1 MTLQQTVLEASRQ
14 ADRENPARLQ
24 TNRNV
29 DCYQH
34 TARVVD
40 ILRAQGIAA
49 SFVGKTAGEG
59 QYVPPTGFPREVVHA
74 GTAKTYTC
82 TGVSHDAIW
91 VGTDRQFDLVGG
103 GNDGSEPLG
112 SPGVPTANEI
122 PAQYHRPNNPPLY
135 PITGAPVPPLPPPP
149 PAPKPYPGDSYFV
162 SAIGVPLEADYALAG
177 QRLDAGSATWF
188 ARTIWRHVNE
198 GMTMDASVAQSRKE
212 WRAAL
217 GLPPL

>member
-14 ADRENPARLQ
+14 ADRETPERLHR
-24 TNRNV
+24 NRAV

-34 TARVVD
+34 TTRV
-40 ILRAQGIAA
+40 IALLRAQGIAA
-49 SFVGKTAGEG
+49 SYIGKTRGEG
-59 QYVPPTGFPREVVHA
+59 QYVPSTGFPRTVVHPVS
-74 GTAKTYTC
+74 GNSYVC

-91 VGTDRQFDLVGG
+91 VDDQRQFDLVGN

-112 SPGVPTANEI
+112 SPGIPQANEI
-122 PAQYHRPNNPPLY
+122 PEPYHRPNNPP
-135 PITGAPVPPLPPPP
+135 VPPGPAPAPPPPP
-149 PAPKPYPGDSYFV
+149 PAPKPYPGDAYFA

-198 GMTMDASVAQSRKE
+198 GMTMEASVAQGRKE

-217 GLPPL
+217 GLPSL